1 MNARDASGCV
11 LIVEDDPDIR
21 ETLQHILE
29 SAGYEAP
36 AAANGREA
44 LDRLARMKA
53 PCLVLLDLMMP
64 VMDGWA
70 FLKALDQDEALAGV
84 PIVIV
89 SAYTDRAGSLERA
102 AQVLKKPVDIQ
113 ALMDVV
119 REHCGAPGG
128 AGSCREGPAPS

>member
-1 MNARDASGCV
+1 MDSQNACNCV

-21 ETLQHILE
+21 ETLQHLLQ
-29 SAGYEAP
+29 SSGYEAP

-44 LDRLARMKA
+44 LDLLGTIPR

-70 FLKALDQDEALAGV
+70 FLTALDQNDSLADV

-89 SAYTDRAGSLERA
+89 SAYTDKAGTLERA
-102 AQVLKKPVDIQ
+102 QQVLKKPVDIN
-113 ALMDVV
+113 ALMEVV
-119 REHCGAPGG
+119 RQHCG
-128 AGSCREGPAPS
+128 GPDPS

>member
-44 LDRLARMKA
+44 LDRLGGMRP

-70 FLKALDQDEALAGV
+70 FLKALDQDDVLAGV

-89 SAYTDRAGSLERA
+89 SAYTDRAGALERA

-128 AGSCREGPAPS
+128 PGSCREGSAPS